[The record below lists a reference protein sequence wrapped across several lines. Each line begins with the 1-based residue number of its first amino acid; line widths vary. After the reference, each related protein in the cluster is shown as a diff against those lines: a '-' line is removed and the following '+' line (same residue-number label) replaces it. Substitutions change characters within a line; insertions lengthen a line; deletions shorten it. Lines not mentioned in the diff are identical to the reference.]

1 MDITMIVT
9 AIFLLIFGV
18 CVLLMIHGL
27 NEKVNQNRQVIVLLM
42 RAIGEDRVT
51 EQRQQME
58 KELRAALGEHGITE
72 TD

>member
-9 AIFLLIFGV
+9 AIFLLVFGV